1 MKCRTTLGVA
11 LAAALAAGLVACG
24 EASDGESAG
33 TRANAKLDA
42 AMERTQRQLAEAGE
56 KTQQKLAAAGER
68 ISPTLDAAGERIAEA
83 GGKVAETVKGTV
95 SRESGAAEAT
105 NGERPATT
113 TTLTTGPKTT
123 VSGVPGG
130 TRAALSDAAITAS
143 IKTDFLKDPDL
154 SVLKI
159 DVDTRDG
166 VVTLNGLAD
175 NEPARKRAGDLAAAI
190 KGVREVRNHLTV
202 KRA

>member
-1 MKCRTTLGVA
+1 MTPCPVSHRSA
-11 LAAALAAGLVACG
+11 LACAIL
-24 EASDGESAG
+24 SAG
-33 TRANAKLDA
+33 FVTACDRQATADAQRSATTAGQKVERAL
-42 AMERTQRQLAEAGE
+42 ERTGEKLAEASE
-56 KTQQKLAAAGER
+56 
-68 ISPTLDAAGERIAEA
+68 
-83 GGKVAETVKGTV
+83 KVAASVK
-95 SRESGAAEAT
+95 EAVKSDG
-105 NGERPATT
+105 NASTT
-113 TTLTTGPKTT
+113 TITAGPTTS
-123 VSGVPGG
+123 VSGLSAQ
-130 TRAALSDAAITAS
+130 TRGALADTAITAS

-175 NEPARKRAGDLAAAI
+175 NEAARDRAGKLAGAI